1 MPQLA
6 NQTFEYR
13 GKGQRFVVPVSGEYL
28 LELWGAQ
35 GGYAVG
41 HPNHRT
47 PQNKPI
53 SQAKGGLGGY
63 TKGKIKLKAAQVLYV
78 FVGGQGNPYVGSS
91 TLRITGGFNGGGSSD
106 GCNTDGGGGGGGG
119 ATHISTE
126 NSILQSCSPP
136 SVLIVSGGGG
146 GAWGC
151 KGISYSNARGLSEGG
166 NGGDL
171 TGGTAGYGGTM
182 GYTTEPNYADY
193 YNQKYSDKRSG
204 AYNFAT
210 GGTQTSGG
218 YQGCYQC
225 TLNYA
230 KTSSPSG
237 FGKGADS
244 GNAASHSGGGGGGGY
259 YGGGA
264 GTSGNNPCGTGGGGG
279 SSYVSSSIYENLML
293 QGVNEG
299 NGKVVISPVFIDFTD
314 YYNNFNEYKTCVNC
328 PNIMSAKNYILI
340 LLYLAMSE

>member
-1 MPQLA
+1 MPQLT
-6 NQTFEYR
+6 NQTFGYTGE
-13 GKGQRFVVPVSGEYL
+13 GQTYVVPISGEYL

-35 GGYAVG
+35 GGYADG

-47 PQNKPI
+47 PQNQPI

-78 FVGGQGNPYVGSS
+78 FVGDQGNPYVGSS
-91 TLRITGGFNGGGSSD
+91 TQRITGGFNGGGSSD
-106 GCNTDGGGGGGGG
+106 GCTTDGGGGGGGG
-119 ATHISTE
+119 ATHISTQ

-136 SVLIVSGGGG
+136 NVLIVSGGGG
-146 GAWGC
+146 GAWAC
-151 KGISYSNARGLSEGG
+151 KGHAWTELRGMSEGG

-182 GYTTEPNYADY
+182 GYTSNPSNSNM
-193 YNQKYSDKRSG
+193 YNQGETSKEYG
-204 AYNFAT
+204 AFNFAT
-210 GGTQTSGG
+210 GGAQTSGG

-225 TLNYA
+225 SLVYA

-244 GNAASHSGGGGGGGY
+244 GSAGSHSGGGGGGGY

-264 GTSGNNPCGTGGGGG
+264 GTSSNNARGTGGGGG
-279 SSYVSSSIYENLML
+279 SSYVSSSISEHFML

-299 NGKVVISPVFIDFTD
+299 NGKVVISPVLIN
-314 YYNNFNEYKTCVNC
+314 YNEYNTCVNC

-340 LLYLAMSE
+340 LVYLAMSE